1 MQPTPSIIN
10 TPTAPTT
17 VTPPSDNDVITIKK
31 SDWLSLLEIKKS
43 WEKTFTT
50 VSEACAVPPLVT
62 TFQPTSACSTASN
75 SECRTSAAIPSSSP
89 HSTTNGTQPNKQ
101 TATSISIPSISV
113 TASSDISLPPKSIPT
128 NKPKNKK
135 DTNTLKQEQPKVSKK
150 ARVAAQKKSKN
161 LLHILLIDQPQ
172 KKIS

>member
-1 MQPTPSIIN
+1 MQPAPSIIN

-62 TFQPTSACSTASN
+62 TFQPTSACSTVSN
-75 SECRTSAAIPSSSP
+75 SECRTSAPIPATSLP
-89 HSTTNGTQPNKQ
+89 STTNGTQPTKQ
-101 TATSISIPSISV
+101 TANSISIPSVSV

-135 DTNTLKQEQPKVSKK
+135 DTNTLKQEQTKVSKK
-150 ARVAAQKKSKN
+150 ARVAAQKKN
-161 LLHILLIDQPQ
+161 QR
-172 KKIS
+172 ISIISY